1 LEGKEVVWHIFAVIG
16 GIKILC
22 WILPWVYYKL
32 FCCINLNNYKYGYV
46 LITGSTDGIG
56 KELSKEFAKK
66 GFKLL
71 LVSRNM
77 EKLESV
83 RSELCLK
90 YPGNVVEIV
99 ACDFSNSHKN
109 PENFYN
115 ELYERIKDFPISILI
130 NNVGVAGLNP
140 LVKASFDELENI
152 ISVNTYPCVFLTHI
166 LLPGFI
172 KRYEET
178 KNRSL
183 VINVG
188 SIADE
193 SISVGV
199 SLYSA
204 TKRFISFF
212 SEGLR
217 YEYKEIEVVTVKPGP
232 IITNLLVSGGA
243 NVPLQC
249 TSEVY
254 AKSLLSS
261 LRTGINHGHWKSK
274 VLGASTRILPYM
286 ISILNTRMLMSYFI
300 KIGIMKEGF

>member
-1 LEGKEVVWHIFAVIG
+1 MEGKEVVWHIFAIIG
-16 GIKILC
+16 AVKILF
-22 WILPWVYYKL
+22 WVLPWVYYKL
-32 FCCINLNNYKYGYV
+32 FCCIRLTNYKYGYV

-56 KELSKEFAKK
+56 KELAKEFAKQ

-77 EKLESV
+77 EKLENV
-83 RSELCLK
+83 RLEICK
-90 YPGNVVEIV
+90 QYPGNVVEIV
-99 ACDFSNSHKN
+99 VCDFSNSHKN
-109 PENFYN
+109 PEIFYS
-115 ELYERIKDFPISILI
+115 ELHEQIKDFQISILV

-140 LVKASFDELENI
+140 ILKASFNELENL
-152 ISVNTYPCVFLTHI
+152 ISVNTYPCVFLTHK

-178 KNRSL
+178 KKKSL
-183 VINVG
+183 VINIG

-199 SLYSA
+199 SVYSA

-217 YEYKEIEVVTVKPGP
+217 YEYKEIEVITAKPGP
-232 IITNLLVSGGA
+232 IITNLLISGGA

-254 AKSLLSS
+254 AKSLINS

-286 ISILNTRMLMSYFI
+286 LSILNTRMLMKYFI